1 METKSLI
8 KKRKMPLRDHEQ
20 THELSTMKFCQAWMA
35 CIIAMNGGI
44 SLYHATVAAKTGLV
58 SATGAW
64 ITTIVPGS
72 YKDWKS
78 NVVFTFF
85 TTFIGD
91 ILVVPTHYGPVWP
104 EATVTGLLA
113 SLFAIM
119 TIGVRH
125 YHSD

>member
-1 METKSLI
+1 MDRLK
-8 KKRKMPLRDHEQ
+8 
-20 THELSTMKFCQAWMA
+20 LSTIKFCQAWVA

-44 SLYHATVAAKTGLV
+44 SIYHATVAAKTGLV

-64 ITTIVPGS
+64 ITTVVPGS
-72 YKDWKS
+72 YRDWKS

-91 ILVVPTHYGPVWP
+91 ILVVPTHYGPVWM
-104 EATVTGLLA
+104 EATVTGALA

-119 TIGVRH
+119 TIGIRHQVRKMRE
-125 YHSD
+125 SR

>member
-1 METKSLI
+1 MTRLK
-8 KKRKMPLRDHEQ
+8 
-20 THELSTMKFCQAWMA
+20 LSTIKFCQAWMA
-35 CIIAMNGGI
+35 CIIAMNGGLSI
-44 SLYHATVAAKTGLV
+44 YHATVAAKTGLV

-72 YKDWKS
+72 YRDWKS

-91 ILVVPTHYGPVWP
+91 ILVVPTHYGPVWM

-125 YHSD
+125 YYRRRTSAI